1 MKHLFSLALVSALA
15 ALLGACS
22 TATPTSADTT
32 AATQTQTMV
41 CEQDR
46 PIGSNIARSRC
57 RTAADAQHERDASA
71 RTMDN
76 ISRTMNPAM
85 SRPVN

>member
-1 MKHLFSLALVSALA
+1 MKHLFPLALVSALV

-22 TATPTSADTT
+22 TAAPASADTT
-32 AATQTQTMV
+32 ATAQTPAMV

-57 RTAADAQHERDASA
+57 RTAADAQRERDASA

-85 SRPVN
+85 SRPTN